1 MQVGKLLDRVESNAI
16 VLPEFQREFVWKRQQ
31 AKELMDSLYKGYPIG
46 GLLTWETENPPEIKN
61 DAIDEEK
68 QALFEILLDGQQR
81 LTVLYMLLKDEI
93 PPYYDESDIENDPRK
108 LYFNVENAEFHFEN
122 TPVKE
127 GTEWVQV
134 TNCFTD
140 SVSAISIA
148 RSTADSNEP
157 EEVLEISERYEKQ
170 LKQLQNIETHDI
182 PVETLPKSADIH
194 QAIELFDKINSQGT
208 HLSDAEL
215 ALAHMSAEWPY
226 IRRHMKEKQAQL
238 AEKGFNF
245 NLNFYVKCMIG
256 VITQTMTYEQV
267 YNVPRDTL
275 ESKWNSLAKDD
286 GVFDYVVNVLQ
297 NEAHIPNS
305 DYINT
310 RDVLIPL
317 IVYLDKKDREIT
329 QQEKK
334 EFLRWLYAAMMW
346 TRYSG
351 SSDTTVEH
359 DLSLLDN
366 PSPTEDLMQEI
377 KNDRGRIEVQAS
389 DLRGR
394 GKRTRRFYNMVR
406 MVTRANSPVDWR
418 TGEPLVGS
426 YELESH
432 HIFPKSHLYD
442 EYDSGR
448 ADHRKLVNEIANR
461 AFLTPE
467 TNRKISDTLPET
479 YLPDVKDRH
488 PNALKSQFIPDNP
501 ELWKVEN
508 YEDFL
513 AKRREKLAT
522 AINDYMESLVTE
534 GGDGPERESIEDL
547 IEGGENARVEFKE
560 TFLYDVHR
568 DQANKDLKSTVVK
581 EIAAFAN
588 SGGGVVII
596 GVDDHNHRAVGIE
609 RDLKLM
615 KDGKDSFELQLNRE
629 ISNRLGKMMATA
641 YTHETFEE
649 VDGKTLCVVWV
660 DDSPDPV
667 YFEGDD
673 GEKFYARSG
682 SSSEPLGIQDANQY
696 IARNWS

>member
-1 MQVGKLLDRVESNAI
+1 MKIEKLLDRVESNAI

-31 AKELMDSLYKGYPIG
+31 AKALMDSLYKGYPIG

-81 LTVLYMLLKDEI
+81 LTVLYMLLMDEI

-108 LYFNVENAEFHFEN
+108 LYFNVETAEFHFEN
-122 TPVKE
+122 KRVRE
-127 GTEWVQV
+127 GTVWVKV
-134 TNCFTD
+134 TDCFTD
-140 SVSAISIA
+140 EISAISIA
-148 RSTADSNEP
+148 RSVVGDDDP
-157 EEVLEISERYEKQ
+157 EEVLQISEQYEKQ
-170 LKQLQNIETHDI
+170 LKQLQNVGTNDI

-215 ALAHMSAEWPY
+215 ALAHMSAEWPH
-226 IRRHMKEKQAQL
+226 IRRHMKEKQAKL
-238 AEKGFNF
+238 AERGFDF
-245 NLNFYVKCMIG
+245 DLNFYVKCMIG
-256 VITQTMTYEQV
+256 TITQTMTYEQV
-267 YNVPRDTL
+267 YDTPREIL
-275 ESKWNSLAKDD
+275 EAKWRSLAKDD
-286 GVFDYVVNVLQ
+286 GVLDYLVNVLR

-310 RDVLIPL
+310 RDVLIPF
-317 IVYLDKKDREIT
+317 IVYLDKTNRQIT

-334 EFLRWLYAAMMW
+334 EFIRWLYAAMMW

-351 SSDTTVEH
+351 SSDSTVEH

-366 PSPTEDLMQEI
+366 PSPTKDLMQEI

-406 MVTRANSPVDWR
+406 MVTRANKPVDWK

-426 YELESH
+426 FRLESH
-432 HIFPKSHLYD
+432 HIFPKSRLYE
-442 EYDSGR
+442 EYDAGQSE
-448 ADHRKLVNEIANR
+448 HRKLVNEIANR

-467 TNRKISDTLPET
+467 TNKKLGDTLPEA
-479 YLPDVKDRH
+479 YLPEVKESH
-488 PNALKSQFIPDNP
+488 PDALKSQFIPDNP

-522 AINDYMESLVTE
+522 AINDYMESLITD
-534 GGDGPERESIEDL
+534 GGGKKRESIEDL
-547 IEGGENARVEFKE
+547 LAQGENARVEFKE
-560 TFLYDVHR
+560 TFLYDVYR
-568 DQANKDLKSTVVK
+568 DQPNKELKAEVVK
-581 EIAAFAN
+581 EIASFAN
-588 SGGGVVII
+588 SDGGVVII
-596 GVDDHNHRAVGIE
+596 GVEDETHEPVGID

-615 KDGKDSFELQLNRE
+615 KKGKDSFELQLNRE
-629 ISNRLGKMMATA
+629 ISNRLGKMMAAA
-641 YTHETFEE
+641 YTHLSFEE
-649 VDGKTLCVVWV
+649 VDGKTVCVVWV

-667 YFEGDD
+667 YFEDGDE
-673 GEKFYARSG
+673 EKFYARAG
-682 SSSEPLGIQDANQY
+682 SSSEPLGIQDANRY
-696 IARNWS
+696 IQRNWN